1 MVPNGGWEWVAA
13 RKHRTAEQMIEHQ
26 RHDWAGFPPP
36 QPVEVDE
43 EPPPL
48 VVVTF
53 VTICCRTLGSNLDRF
68 DFPLLFLRSLIPPS
82 SHSKLASLPPLLPQP
97 LSCAVNGPLYP
108 PSLLLSMA
116 TAGVMISSWLNFF
129 PVETRTAVA
138 LAIVDRVVD
147 RIRVKLDVALVCTA
161 ARLLPLPPTL
171 PLPPPPLPKLL
182 PPLLP
187 PTPPPPPPATTAER
201 MLLF

>member
-1 MVPNGGWEWVAA
+1 
-13 RKHRTAEQMIEHQ
+13 MIEHQ
-26 RHDWAGFPPP
+26 RHDWAGLPPP
-36 QPVEVDE
+36 QPVEDDDPDE
-43 EPPPL
+43 DP
-48 VVVTF
+48 V
-53 VTICCRTLGSNLDRF
+53 VTICCLTLGNSFDRV
-68 DFPLLFLRSLIPPS
+68 DFPLLFLRSLEIRSLPPS
-82 SHSKLASLPPLLPQP
+82 SHCSKLASLPLLPQP

-138 LAIVDRVVD
+138 LAIVERVVE

-161 ARLLPLPPTL
+161 AKLLLPPAEMPPIADAT
-171 PLPPPPLPKLL
+171 PLLLKPPPPLPG
-182 PPLLP
+182 
-187 PTPPPPPPATTAER
+187 TVAER

>member
-26 RHDWAGFPPP
+26 RHDCAGFPPP
-36 QPVEVDE
+36 QPVEVVE
-43 EPPPL
+43 EPPL
-48 VVVTF
+48 VVTL
-53 VTICCRTLGSNLDRF
+53 VTICWRTLGSNFDRF
-68 DFPLLFLRSLIPPS
+68 DFALLFLRSLIPPS

-161 ARLLPLPPTL
+161 ARLLPLPPTAPL
-171 PLPPPPLPKLL
+171 PLPPLPKLL
-182 PPLLP
+182 PLPPLLP
-187 PTPPPPPPATTAER
+187 PPLATAER

>member
-1 MVPNGGWEWVAA
+1 M
-13 RKHRTAEQMIEHQ
+13 
-26 RHDWAGFPPP
+26 
-36 QPVEVDE
+36 
-43 EPPPL
+43 
-48 VVVTF
+48 
-53 VTICCRTLGSNLDRF
+53 
-68 DFPLLFLRSLIPPS
+68 
-82 SHSKLASLPPLLPQP
+82 
-97 LSCAVNGPLYP
+97 YP

-161 ARLLPLPPTL
+161 AKLLPLPPLLKPL
-171 PLPPPPLPKLL
+171 PLPTPPPL

-187 PTPPPPPPATTAER
+187 PPATAER

>member
-1 MVPNGGWEWVAA
+1 MVPNGGCEWVAA
-13 RKHRTAEQMIEHQ
+13 RKQRTAEQMIEHQ

-36 QPVEVDE
+36 QPVEE
-43 EPPPL
+43 PPL
-48 VVVTF
+48 VTL
-53 VTICCRTLGSNLDRF
+53 VTICCRTLGSNFDLF
-68 DFPLLFLRSLIPPS
+68 DFPLLFLRSLIPPPPPS

-161 ARLLPLPPTL
+161 AKLLPLPPLLKPLLL
-171 PLPPPPLPKLL
+171 PTTTPP

-187 PTPPPPPPATTAER
+187 PPATAER

>member
-1 MVPNGGWEWVAA
+1 MVPNGGWELVAA
-13 RKHRTAEQMIEHQ
+13 RKHRTAEQIIEHQ

-36 QPVEVDE
+36 HPVEDVDDA
-43 EPPPL
+43 
-48 VVVTF
+48 VVTL
-53 VTICCRTLGSNLDRF
+53 VTICCLTLGKSFDRF
-68 DFPLLFLRSLIPPS
+68 DFALLFLRSLVICSLLSPS
-82 SHSKLASLPPLLPQP
+82 LHCSKLASLPLLPQP

-116 TAGVMISSWLNFF
+116 TAGVMISNWLNFF

-147 RIRVKLDVALVCTA
+147 RILVKLDVALCTA
-161 ARLLPLPPTL
+161 AKVLPLPPL
-171 PLPPPPLPKLL
+171 FVEMPPVPVPLLKLL
-182 PPLLP
+182 P
-187 PTPPPPPPATTAER
+187 ATAER